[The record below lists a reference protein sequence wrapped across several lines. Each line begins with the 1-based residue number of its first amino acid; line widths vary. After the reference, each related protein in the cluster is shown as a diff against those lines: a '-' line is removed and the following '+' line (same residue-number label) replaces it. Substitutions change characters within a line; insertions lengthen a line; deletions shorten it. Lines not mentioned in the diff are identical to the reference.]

1 MTKTAVDLA
10 EATRLLR
17 SVAAE
22 FVGAYGARLA
32 TDAELVAVA
41 IEAGAALRG
50 AEAVLI
56 EVAGEVEGRSESAV
70 RDERFAV
77 RHGCHNTNE
86 FLQRATGVAPA
97 TAGRWLRASRG
108 LHGRTCMTT
117 GATLEPSL
125 PGLRQALAASA
136 IGVDGL
142 LAAADPLLDAEPR
155 AILANFAAADA
166 AVGAVALE
174 SNPAFG
180 EAIRGDA
187 PDPDAGDEASDDTFP
202 DDDTNDGSGNGNG
215 NGPSNVLMVP
225 ISVAELKIH
234 ATAWACAL
242 DQDGA
247 EPLEDRA
254 LRKRGVSLGAPQD
267 GLVRLNGWLLPEV
280 ASVMQRIFDAIDT
293 PRRVRFVESDPDA
306 APVDKD
312 TRTPQQRRHDA
323 FATALNVAAASE
335 TLPTVGGAAP
345 TLVVHV
351 SEHDL
356 VTGRGWAGVDGT
368 MVSVAVA
375 RHAGCSG
382 SLQRVTTNSSGRITS
397 IGTEERLFNRHQRRA
412 IALRD
417 GGCVIPGCTVG
428 AAWCEVHHVTEHA
441 RGGATHT
448 DNGVLLCWNHHRFL
462 DKNGWSV
469 RMNTGVPEVR
479 APRWIDRE
487 QVWRRPHPP
496 PSFRTEV
503 RRT

>member
-41 IEAGAALRG
+41 MEAGAALRG

-155 AILANFAAADA
+155 AIPANFAAADA

-174 SNPAFG
+174 SNPAFSAATRDDG
-180 EAIRGDA
+180 
-187 PDPDAGDEASDDTFP
+187 PDSGANDDASDDDHT
-202 DDDTNDGSGNGNG
+202 DGSDDATSTGGDRD
-215 NGPSNVLMVP
+215 VLMVP

-335 TLPTVGGAAP
+335 KLPTVGGAAP

-351 SEHDL
+351 AEDNL

-375 RHAGCSG
+375 RHAGCAG
-382 SLQRVTTNSSGRITS
+382 SVQRVTTDSSGRITS

-441 RGGATHT
+441 GGGATHT